1 MSWII
6 TYPPEYY
13 LKLGG
18 SGAPTET
25 RYIATLKASEG
36 GYIKLP
42 QPIEI
47 AAGDDFEITYV
58 FATDAPAYSV
68 LIGNGTTRLFR
79 IEPNGEL
86 RAYCGVMNLTS
97 TIIVNDGKLHT
108 ATVKRIGNVFSLKVD
123 NENELS
129 VANALVFSE
138 LIFEEITKH
147 GTSYSNVTPLEL
159 KSTTLNTLTHHY
171 DFNVAKGTTI
181 IPNLAHPLGSELVL
195 NGFHSQNSVVNDTG
209 SGFLVT
215 ENTMTQT
222 RAYTDINLEIG
233 KSYLM
238 TQNLKAS
245 SIPSVAVYIREGT
258 GGSGTIVESVSANV
272 KAFYFTATAEAM
284 TILWA
289 MNSQGSFEVDNVS
302 IKEAPHWAE
311 YINVTDDNKELH
323 EWDAGRNA
331 WVGEELW
338 NTSTGYVVNTG
349 ASTSTYD
356 GQVGHLQ
363 TLGDYTGLR
372 QIDVQTIGAT
382 YLFSCEVFDVIDSG
396 SGYLTLGE
404 NYGDGR
410 NTPIT
415 PKLDAIF
422 KADTT
427 YAQVKRAQGSYDL
440 KLRNISFRHILEV
453 AQ

>member
-13 LKLGG
+13 LQLGG
-18 SGAPTET
+18 HSSIVPTET

-36 GYIKLP
+36 GYIKLA
-42 QPIEI
+42 QPIDI
-47 AAGDDFEITYV
+47 GANDDFEITYV
-58 FATDAPAYSV
+58 FATDTPAYSV
-68 LIGNGTTRLFR
+68 LIGNGTTSLFR

-86 RAYCGVMNLTS
+86 RAYCGMMSLTS

-129 VANALVFSE
+129 VATVSVFSE

-181 IPNLAHPLGSELVL
+181 IPNLAQP
-195 NGFHSQNSVVNDTG
+195 
-209 SGFLVT
+209 SG
-215 ENTMTQT
+215 N
-222 RAYTDINLEIG
+222 YD
-233 KSYLM
+233 
-238 TQNLKAS
+238 
-245 SIPSVAVYIREGT
+245 
-258 GGSGTIVESVSANV
+258 
-272 KAFYFTATAEAM
+272 
-284 TILWA
+284 
-289 MNSQGSFEVDNVS
+289 
-302 IKEAPHWAE
+302 AE
-311 YINVTDDNKELH
+311 YINVTDDNKELYTFDEH
-323 EWDAGRNA
+323 RNA
-331 WVGEELW
+331 WVGAELW
-338 NTSTGYVVNTG
+338 DNSIAQIVNTG
-349 ASTSTYD
+349 TSNSTFTGS
-356 GQVGHLQ
+356 VAHIQ
-363 TLGDYTGLR
+363 TGGDYTGIRVANL
-372 QIDVQTIGAT
+372 QTVGYK
-382 YLFSCEVFDVIDSG
+382 YLFNGEAFDVIDSG

-404 NYGDGR
+404 SYGDGR

>member
-1 MSWII
+1 MFSPVFSSQFKPALAPALQPVFALNKI
-6 TYPPEYY
+6 TR
-13 LKLGG
+13 
-18 SGAPTET
+18 T
-25 RYIATLKASEG
+25 IATLKASDG
-36 GYIKLP
+36 GYIKLA
-42 QPIEI
+42 QPIDI
-47 AAGDDFEITYV
+47 GANDDFEITYV
-58 FATDAPAYSV
+58 FATDAPVYSV
-68 LIGNGTTRLFR
+68 LIGNGTTRLFS

-129 VANALVFSE
+129 VANLGVFSE

-181 IPNLAHPLGSELVL
+181 IPNLAQPLGSELW
-195 NGFHSQNSVVNDTG
+195 NGVSTISNSSATSIATIETNELYLVNISEFTG
-209 SGFLVT
+209 NLQYASGAGWKQLRVGDNLISVT
-215 ENTMTQT
+215 
-222 RAYTDINLEIG
+222 
-233 KSYLM
+233 
-238 TQNLKAS
+238 
-245 SIPSVAVYIREGT
+245 
-258 GGSGTIVESVSANV
+258 SGTSLSLQNFTQESTGVTFSV
-272 KAFYFTATAEAM
+272 RKAPY
-284 TILWA
+284 
-289 MNSQGSFEVDNVS
+289 
-302 IKEAPHWAE
+302 WAE

-427 YAQVKRAQGSYDL
+427 YAQVKRAHGSYDL